1 MRSLIMASLFV
12 VLSGCASLSQEEC
25 LTGDWQGIGYRDG
38 LQGKTEAY
46 LAEHQSACAEYKVS
60 LNLADYLQGRKEGLK
75 SYCRPENGYRLG
87 RQGMEYAYVCPAD
100 LDAAFLAK
108 YKQGLELYQQE
119 KVVNNLEA
127 DIRKNK
133 AEQTKL
139 KDHIIKTEAKLVADG
154 KSRSERQHLLD
165 DLKNME
171 LRLPNLKAELYRM
184 EMQLLREKTA
194 LQNLQ

>member
-1 MRSLIMASLFV
+1 MRPLILASLFV

-46 LAEHQSACAEYKVS
+46 LAEHQSACADYQVS
-60 LNLADYLQGRKEGLK
+60 LNLEDYLQGRKEGLK
-75 SYCRPENGYRLG
+75 SYCQPDNGYRLG
-87 RQGMEYAYVCPAD
+87 RQGAEYAYVCPAG
-100 LDAAFLAK
+100 LDAAFVAK
-108 YKQGLELYQQE
+108 YQQGREIYQQE
-119 KVVNNLEA
+119 KAVKSLES

-139 KDHIIKTEAKLVADG
+139 KDQIIKAETKLVADG
-154 KSRSERQHLLD
+154 KSRSERQRLLD
-165 DLKNME
+165 DLKDME
-171 LRLPNLKAELYRM
+171 QCLPNLKSELLRM

-194 LQNLQ
+194 LQNLL